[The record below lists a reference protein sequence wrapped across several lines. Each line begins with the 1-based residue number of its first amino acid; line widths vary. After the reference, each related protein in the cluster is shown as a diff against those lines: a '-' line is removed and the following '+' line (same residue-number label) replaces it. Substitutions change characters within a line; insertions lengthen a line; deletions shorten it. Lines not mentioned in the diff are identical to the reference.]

1 MSTKKKIGILGAS
14 GYTGADAVRL
24 LARHPNAEITALT
37 ANTHA
42 GKAMGDVF
50 PHFFMLDLP
59 KLVEWEKVDWSKL
72 DAVFCGLPHGTTQEI
87 IAAVLKANPGIK
99 ILDMSADFRLRDKG
113 TYAQWY
119 GHEHRALE
127 LQGEAVYG
135 LTEFYREKITSA
147 RLVACPGC
155 YPTAA
160 LLALVPLAK
169 AKLIDVDDIVID
181 AKSGVTGAGRGLKQN
196 TLFSE
201 AGEGLSP
208 YSVGTHR
215 HAPEIEQEIGVAA
228 GSAVTV
234 NFTPHLIPMARG
246 ELCTSYVKLNGA
258 TPDDLRAALEKA
270 YANEPFVHVAQEGR
284 AAADPERARLQ
295 LCADR
300 RRRRSHQEPGDR
312 DFDARQSGKGF
323 GRPGDPEH
331 EPDVRACPKR
341 QDWSRSRCFRDA
353 GCSGGREDIAILP
366 RPCRSPMPVARS
378 PRARRGWRRFWLC
391 CRRAGAS
398 SNSAAAPAATPR
410 RCWRKVLMCAPPT
423 DRRKWQRSPRSGW
436 AAASRRCCFT
446 TSTRSGRMTASGP
459 MPACCTFRATNLRTF
474 SR

>member
-1 MSTKKKIGILGAS
+1 MSSRKKIGILGAS

-24 LARHPNAEITALT
+24 LARHPNAEISALT

-42 GKAMGDVF
+42 GKAMSDVF

-59 KLVEWEKVDWSKL
+59 KLVEWEKVDWTSL

-87 IAAVLKANPGIK
+87 IAAVLKANPAIK
-99 ILDMSADFRLRDKG
+99 VLDMSADFRLRDKD

-119 GHEHRALE
+119 GHEHRALD

-155 YPTAA
+155 YPTAV

-169 AKLIDVDDIVID
+169 AKLIDANDIVID

-228 GSAVTV
+228 GAAVTV

-246 ELCTSYVKLNGA
+246 ELCTSYVRLAGGT
-258 TPDDLRAALEKA
+258 TPDDLRSALEQA
-270 YANEPFVHVAQEGR
+270 YANEPFVHVAKKGVLPQTQNVRGSNYVQIGVIADRIKGR
-284 AAADPERARLQ
+284 AILISTLDNLVKGSAGQAIQNMNLMFGLPETTGLEQ
-295 LCADR
+295 
-300 RRRRSHQEPGDR
+300 
-312 DFDARQSGKGF
+312 
-323 GRPGDPEH
+323 
-331 EPDVRACPKR
+331 
-341 QDWSRSRCFRDA
+341 
-353 GCSGGREDIAILP
+353 IALFP
-366 RPCRSPMPVARS
+366 
-378 PRARRGWRRFWLC
+378 
-391 CRRAGAS
+391 
-398 SNSAAAPAATPR
+398 
-410 RCWRKVLMCAPPT
+410 
-423 DRRKWQRSPRSGW
+423 
-436 AAASRRCCFT
+436 
-446 TSTRSGRMTASGP
+446 
-459 MPACCTFRATNLRTF
+459 
-474 SR
+474 